1 MQVKLA
7 AKEQEASEKGRIPI
21 ANVKLA
27 GWGDQGMDAARYR
40 INSPTVVAQTI
51 DGEAV
56 VINLNTG
63 CYYGFNPSAS
73 AVWDRLG
80 QGLSAGEI
88 VTAIAGSAGAPGAPA
103 TAGRLPPEEIEAA
116 VARLIG
122 RLLEDELIAERGGA
136 PADPAKETRP
146 LLAFEEPALT
156 KYSDMQ
162 DLLLLDPIH
171 EVTDSGWPVKKP
183 K

>member
-1 MQVKLA
+1 
-7 AKEQEASEKGRIPI
+7 
-21 ANVKLA
+21 
-27 GWGDQGMDAARYR
+27 MDVARYR
-40 INSPTVVAQTI
+40 INSPAVVAQTI

-63 CYYGFNPSAS
+63 CYYGFNRSAS
-73 AVWDRLG
+73 AAWDMLG
-80 QGLSAGEI
+80 QGLSTGEI
-88 VTAIAGSAGAPGAPA
+88 VTAIAGSAGAPGAPT
-103 TAGRLPPEEIEAA
+103 TAGRLPPGEIEAA

-122 RLLEDELIAERGGA
+122 RLLEEELIAERGGA
-136 PADPAKETRP
+136 PADPAKGTRP
-146 LLAFEEPALT
+146 LPAFEEPALT

-171 EVTDSGWPVKKP
+171 EVTDSGWPVKKL